1 MKSMEFE
8 NSMRV
13 AHVYAREVSRG
24 NEKSHGV
31 DFSLFRDNNVI
42 AACIRQDVNNVL
54 FLFNV

>member
-1 MKSMEFE
+1 MLLILTKKKQKVKSVESE

-31 DFSLFRDNNVI
+31 DFLPFSG
-42 AACIRQDVNNVL
+42 Q
-54 FLFNV
+54 